1 MLTNRAGRISV
12 GGEMTSAGAESG
24 EARILAEA
32 IPEIDVRV
40 AEAETRARAALDE
53 LIGSRAALGLVREEE
68 MEVSEWAPDPA
79 QTFAGLEEVM
89 AFIQAKAEHNR
100 LLAGVRRRCEEA
112 EARTVLALLPWSAL
126 GLVVGTEILLVA
138 EPAQIGLAAGDLV
151 VLFAVALLRGTRLPG
166 ARGRWGPVVAG
177 ASTGVMATSTGLGGP
192 PIVMLF
198 AARGFGRDALRA
210 SMAAYLL
217 ALGTTTLCLL
227 LARGVVEGRHLWISA
242 LLLPAAF
249 AGKAIGTSVARRLPD
264 KEFRKTILG
273 LILLTGLVGVATGG
287 WELLRGPG

>member
-1 MLTNRAGRISV
+1 MT
-12 GGEMTSAGAESG
+12 GEMLATLVVALVAAFLAGTVSG
-24 EARILAEA
+24 LSGFGYALVSVPLLLLVFDPATVVVVLSLIGIPVNVLVVLDSWRAVEARI
-32 IPEIDVRV
+32 
-40 AEAETRARAALDE
+40 
-53 LIGSRAALGLVREEE
+53 
-68 MEVSEWAPDPA
+68 
-79 QTFAGLEEVM
+79 
-89 AFIQAKAEHNR
+89 
-100 LLAGVRRRCEEA
+100 
-112 EARTVLALLPWSAL
+112 VLTLLPWSAL
-126 GLVVGTEILLVA
+126 GLVLGTEILFLA
-138 EPAQIGLAAGDLV
+138 EPAHIQLAAGALV

-217 ALGTTTLCLL
+217 ALGTATLCLL
-227 LARGVVEGRHLWISA
+227 LARGVVEGRHLWVAA

-249 AGKAIGTSVARRLPD
+249 AGKAIGTSVAKRLPD

-287 WELLRGPG
+287 WEILRGPG